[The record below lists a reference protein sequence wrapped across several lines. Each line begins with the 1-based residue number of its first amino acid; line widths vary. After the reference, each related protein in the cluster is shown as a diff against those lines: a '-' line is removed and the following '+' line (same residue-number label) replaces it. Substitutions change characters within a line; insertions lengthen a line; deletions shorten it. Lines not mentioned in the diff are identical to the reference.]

1 MNQQMLGTIHQVLTK
16 LGIGF
21 NAAHRVIALTLSNA
35 GLNDQLYLQLVSG
48 QTAINDGLR
57 LELIC
62 LSTNDTIS
70 LQQCIGQTATVAQ
83 QDEQGQRH
91 VINGIITQ
99 AARGQSDGGFSV
111 YKLTLQDSF
120 SGLLPKRRNS
130 RVFMQ
135 QSVIEI
141 TQTLFAEW
149 QQKSAL
155 LAKSLVLDLGKLTKS
170 YDVLPFIMQSQ
181 ESDYDFLTRLW
192 RRSGINW
199 LIDSQDSQ
207 QTLNLFD
214 DSKRLAQN
222 PVPSVYFHHADSKF
236 QRDSIHTI
244 TAHRQLQ
251 ASQAHVQRWSLQ
263 HGSIDEQASINH
275 AQQSETNSSASL
287 NLEQAYYMG
296 DEALGDLKGQDKN
309 TPPSSDQLVR
319 LSELFIQRRA
329 LDTKSYHAIGS
340 VRQVKLGH
348 WFSLLGHPQLDQKPA
363 NQREFLITQLAIY
376 AQNNLP
382 KHLSEQVTTLVKQ
395 SQWEY
400 EALLQQQPHQVNLT
414 LIQRDVPIV
423 PFYDPLL
430 HAAKASP
437 MRARVVGSNSE
448 NIHVDAWGRIKVRFL
463 FTRPDNHQHSGGA
476 GSSDNDTD
484 SAWVHVLT
492 PWAGDNN
499 DSNYGVRFL
508 PRVGELVV
516 IDFLDGNADQPMI
529 VGRIHEGSRLP
540 TQFDHQGSLPDTR
553 ALSGIKTQELNS
565 QGFNQLRFDDTTG
578 QISAQLQSSHAA
590 SQLNLGHL
598 SHPKVTDTSNTRG
611 EGFELRTDQFG
622 AIRAGKGLLLSTHAQ
637 DKAKANHLDTVEAKS
652 QLDSTLNSIT
662 ALSDVAKR
670 QNADPLDVLED
681 LQSFIVQLQH
691 QSPEQAAR
699 FKSAIMLLSSPQSV
713 GISSQA
719 NVHISTDGHISQS
732 AGDSINMSTQDHLIA
747 HAQQKISLF
756 AGQKGITAI
765 AAKGKIALQA
775 QGDGIE
781 AIARKVIQII
791 STEGRIEITS
801 PKEISLTAGGS
812 QLLRGGK
819 GVLFKTGGKFEAK
832 AGQHVFSGG
841 RKVQLTPINLPGANI
856 KNWIE
861 LDYRDPETRAGVAN
875 NGYKIFF
882 KNGTTLAGK
891 LDTNG
896 FARHENIPP
905 ETIKKVVYEIQEG
918 KEKIAKPLEEL
929 LEIEEDSSTHSNGD
943 LNNGK

>member
-1 MNQQMLGTIHQVLTK
+1 M
-16 LGIGF
+16 
-21 NAAHRVIALTLSNA
+21 
-35 GLNDQLYLQLVSG
+35 
-48 QTAINDGLR
+48 
-57 LELIC
+57 
-62 LSTNDTIS
+62 
-70 LQQCIGQTATVAQ
+70 
-83 QDEQGQRH
+83 
-91 VINGIITQ
+91 
-99 AARGQSDGGFSV
+99 
-111 YKLTLQDSF
+111 
-120 SGLLPKRRNS
+120 
-130 RVFMQ
+130 
-135 QSVIEI
+135 
-141 TQTLFAEW
+141 
-149 QQKSAL
+149 
-155 LAKSLVLDLGKLTKS
+155 
-170 YDVLPFIMQSQ
+170 
-181 ESDYDFLTRLW
+181 
-192 RRSGINW
+192 
-199 LIDSQDSQ
+199 IDSQDSQ

-463 FTRPDNHQHSGGA
+463 FTRADDHAHSGGA
-476 GSSDNDTD
+476 GSSDTDTD

-516 IDFLDGNADQPMI
+516 IDFLDGNADQPVM
-529 VGRIHEGSRLP
+529 V
-540 TQFDHQGSLPDTR
+540 
-553 ALSGIKTQELNS
+553 
-565 QGFNQLRFDDTTG
+565 
-578 QISAQLQSSHAA
+578 
-590 SQLNLGHL
+590 
-598 SHPKVTDTSNTRG
+598 
-611 EGFELRTDQFG
+611 
-622 AIRAGKGLLLSTHAQ
+622 
-637 DKAKANHLDTVEAKS
+637 
-652 QLDSTLNSIT
+652 
-662 ALSDVAKR
+662 
-670 QNADPLDVLED
+670 
-681 LQSFIVQLQH
+681 
-691 QSPEQAAR
+691 
-699 FKSAIMLLSSPQSV
+699 
-713 GISSQA
+713 
-719 NVHISTDGHISQS
+719 
-732 AGDSINMSTQDHLIA
+732 
-747 HAQQKISLF
+747 
-756 AGQKGITAI
+756 
-765 AAKGKIALQA
+765 
-775 QGDGIE
+775 
-781 AIARKVIQII
+781 
-791 STEGRIEITS
+791 
-801 PKEISLTAGGS
+801 
-812 QLLRGGK
+812 
-819 GVLFKTGGKFEAK
+819 
-832 AGQHVFSGG
+832 
-841 RKVQLTPINLPGANI
+841 
-856 KNWIE
+856 
-861 LDYRDPETRAGVAN
+861 
-875 NGYKIFF
+875 
-882 KNGTTLAGK
+882 
-891 LDTNG
+891 
-896 FARHENIPP
+896 
-905 ETIKKVVYEIQEG
+905 
-918 KEKIAKPLEEL
+918 
-929 LEIEEDSSTHSNGD
+929 
-943 LNNGK
+943 